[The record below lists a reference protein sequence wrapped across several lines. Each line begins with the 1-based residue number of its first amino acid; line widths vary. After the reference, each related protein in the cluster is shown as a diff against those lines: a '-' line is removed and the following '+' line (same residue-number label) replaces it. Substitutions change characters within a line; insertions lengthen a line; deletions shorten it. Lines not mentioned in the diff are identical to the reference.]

1 VGSGTFDGYLCIERK
16 IRLPSQSS
24 DEEAPKAAL
33 YIVGIMGIEELY
45 I

>member
-1 VGSGTFDGYLCIERK
+1 VGSGTFDGYLCIKRK
-16 IRLPSQSS
+16 IRLTSKSS

-33 YIVGIMGIEELY
+33 YIVGTMGIEELS